1 MAAKFLAAFIDS
13 KNLGQLYPLEN
24 RTVKRFCLQRPV
36 VLTVFPLPP
45 LLCLF
50 VLGCQHAE
58 PRVTGTET
66 EKPDVQYLTSPATE
80 DLGLPFSEAVRVGNM
95 LYLSGQIGTLPG
107 TTEVVPGGI
116 QAETRQTMENIKKV
130 LEANGSSLDR
140 VVKVTVMLADIEEWP
155 ALNEVYVDY
164 FPGPKPARSAF
175 AGSGLA
181 LNARC
186 EIEVI
191 ATVGFGK

>member
-80 DLGLPFSEAVRVGNM
+80 DLGLPFSEPTDE
-95 LYLSGQIGTLPG
+95 LSPQ
-107 TTEVVPGGI
+107 
-116 QAETRQTMENIKKV
+116 N
-130 LEANGSSLDR
+130 S
-140 VVKVTVMLADIEEWP
+140 
-155 ALNEVYVDY
+155 
-164 FPGPKPARSAF
+164 RSARLPNRQP
-175 AGSGLA
+175 GIG
-181 LNARC
+181 
-186 EIEVI
+186 
-191 ATVGFGK
+191 